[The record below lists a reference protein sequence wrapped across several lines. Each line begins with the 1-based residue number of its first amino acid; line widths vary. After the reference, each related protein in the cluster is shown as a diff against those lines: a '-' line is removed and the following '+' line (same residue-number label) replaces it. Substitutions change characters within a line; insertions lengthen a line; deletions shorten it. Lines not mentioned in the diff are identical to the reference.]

1 MPPPSQNG
9 ARVRYPLL
17 AVWLVAV
24 AGALYFYFF
33 RRDFMQAQLQDA
45 MSASSVAAAALY
57 MVLGSL
63 RAFTLVPASF
73 LLFVAIPFFN
83 PWLLLALTL
92 LCIAVSSS
100 ICYWFADAL
109 NLDDAF
115 RRKYPQQILR
125 LTGLL
130 QRNELP
136 IIIGWSFMLFLPTD
150 LICYLCGSLRINYPK
165 FLIGVLIGEG
175 SVYAIYIFLGDY
187 ALRHLPSL

>member
-1 MPPPSQNG
+1 LNG
-9 ARVRYPLL
+9 PRIRYPLL
-17 AVWLVAV
+17 AVWLLAV
-24 AGALYFYFF
+24 GGALYLYFF
-33 RRDFMQAQLQDA
+33 HRELLQAQLQDGL
-45 MSASSVAAAALY
+45 SAPTVAASALY

-73 LLFVAIPFFN
+73 LLFAAIPFFN

-100 ICYWFADAL
+100 LCYWFADAL

-115 RRKYPQQILR
+115 GRKYPDQIRR
-125 LTGLL
+125 LTALL

-165 FLIGVLIGEG
+165 FLVGVLIGEG
-175 SVYAIYIFLGDY
+175 AVYSIYIFAGDY
-187 ALRHLPSL
+187 ALRHLPNL